1 MTHVLSLVVGCFHK
15 YGLRTIIYTIWWTL
29 YIIIFQCVFINE
41 RIWQRGRK
49 GGGAVLF
56 KREPNES
63 ATRSEEEFVIT
74 HSHLLFAA
82 VAPLAAS
89 EFKKTLENNNY
100 VV

>member
-1 MTHVLSLVVGCFHK
+1 M
-15 YGLRTIIYTIWWTL
+15 
-29 YIIIFQCVFINE
+29 Q
-41 RIWQRGRK
+41 QRGRK